1 MIILDTNVISELM
14 KVSPSEEVLEWID
27 QQEVTQLFVTTITIA
42 EISYGIHALPKGKK
56 RQLIETAFHNAI
68 KDAFNHRLLEFTEH
82 AAYIYGKI
90 MGERKK
96 LGRPLSILDGQIAAI
111 ALIEKACLAT
121 RNVRDFENCGLTVM
135 NPFITL

>member
-1 MIILDTNVISELM
+1 MIVLDTNVISELM
-14 KVSPSEEVLEWID
+14 KASPSEKVVEWID
-27 QQEVTQLFVTTITIA
+27 QQDVTQLFVTTITIA

-68 KDAFNHRLLEFTEH
+68 KDAFKHRLLQFTED
-82 AAYIYGKI
+82 AAHIYGKT

-111 ALIEKACLAT
+111 ALAEKASFAT
-121 RNVRDFENCGLTVM
+121 RNIRDFEHCRLILI
-135 NPFITL
+135 NPFTTV